1 MKNQTPQQV
10 THTFPALFDADCKIL
25 ILGSVPS
32 VKSREQNFY
41 YGHPQNRFWKI
52 LAACFN
58 APLPTTIEE
67 KTAFA
72 KAHGIALYDVVERC
86 LIIGSS
92 DASIQDVVP
101 TDLSII
107 LNETGNIPI
116 FGNGA
121 AACKLYGKY
130 QEKSVGY
137 PIIPLPSS
145 SPANAAWTLDKL
157 ISTWSGTIL
166 PHLGKF

>member
-1 MKNQTPQQV
+1 MKNQTPQHV
-10 THTFPALFDADCKIL
+10 THTFPALFQPDSKIL

-52 LAACFN
+52 LSACFD
-58 APLPTTIEE
+58 APLPITIEE

-72 KAHGIALYDVVERC
+72 KIYGIALYDVVESC
-86 LIIGSS
+86 DIIGSS
-92 DASIQDVVP
+92 DASIQNAVP

-107 LNETGNIPI
+107 LKETGNIPI

-137 PIIPLPSS
+137 PIISLPSS
-145 SPANAAWTLDKL
+145 SPANAAWTQDRL

-166 PHLGKF
+166 PHL